1 MINISFLKY
10 SRIKVSD
17 KNISAIPFPML
28 SFINWVTQ
36 KIIDKNARI
45 SLNILLN
52 TCCNLFRKI
61 KKTFINELI
70 SIIVYLAKFILDEK
84 NVSALK

>member
-1 MINISFLKY
+1 MGTANGGGFLGGASLTSMFSSNVNSDLY
-10 SRIKVSD
+10 VGKVND

-52 TCCNLFRKI
+52 TCCYLFRKI
-61 KKTFINELI
+61 KKNF
-70 SIIVYLAKFILDEK
+70 Y
-84 NVSALK
+84 

>member
-1 MINISFLKY
+1 M
-10 SRIKVSD
+10 
-17 KNISAIPFPML
+17 
-28 SFINWVTQ
+28 
-36 KIIDKNARI
+36 DKNART
-45 SLNILLN
+45 SLNNLLN
-52 TCCNLFRKI
+52 ICCYLFRKI

>member
-1 MINISFLKY
+1 
-10 SRIKVSD
+10 
-17 KNISAIPFPML
+17 ML

-52 TCCNLFRKI
+52 TCRYLYRKI

>member
-1 MINISFLKY
+1 M
-10 SRIKVSD
+10 KVSD

-61 KKTFINELI
+61 KKNF
-70 SIIVYLAKFILDEK
+70 Y
-84 NVSALK
+84 